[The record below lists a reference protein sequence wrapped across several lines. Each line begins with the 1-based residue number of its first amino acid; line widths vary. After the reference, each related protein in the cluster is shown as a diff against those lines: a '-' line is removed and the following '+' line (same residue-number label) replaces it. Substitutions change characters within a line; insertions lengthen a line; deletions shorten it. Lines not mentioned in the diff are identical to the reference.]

1 MGNIVGRI
9 DSRLIYI
16 KFSNNNQVSL
26 TIDMINASSVL
37 KYLPSNINDYG
48 INTKISLLSIFTNIL
63 NNPDP
68 ILSSDDIQQMYNTL
82 KENIITNLTKI

>member
-1 MGNIVGRI
+1 MGNINGKI
-9 DSRLIYI
+9 DSILINSILLYI

-48 INTKISLLSIFTNIL
+48 INTKISLLSIFTNSY
-63 NNPDP
+63 
-68 ILSSDDIQQMYNTL
+68 ILSLI
-82 KENIITNLTKI
+82 

>member
-48 INTKISLLSIFTNIL
+48 INTKISLLKIDLYTH
-63 NNPDP
+63 
-68 ILSSDDIQQMYNTL
+68 LSY
-82 KENIITNLTKI
+82 